1 MNFIN
6 GMANISKKSAKLT
19 PFGGIFSI
27 MEHFDAKL
35 SSVIDSSL
43 VYDAVTMAINIAK
56 LPIIAKIRNFV
67 FGKLGHFF

>member
-1 MNFIN
+1 VLRNKANEFHN

-35 SSVIDSSL
+35 SSVIDS
-43 VYDAVTMAINIAK
+43 T
-56 LPIIAKIRNFV
+56 
-67 FGKLGHFF
+67 LGI